1 MAKTTDFA
9 TVTTKTL
16 QVYANGSTGND
27 SNDGL
32 TVGTPKLTLGA
43 VFALVPDIVKHN
55 VCVNLAGTLTD
66 WGAITLSRTAL
77 AWLFV
82 DGGTDTTTLAGPY
95 TANIH
100 ETYSIGLTTAGWTAN
115 AYRGYLVKVTSG
127 ACNGEIRTIQSHTT
141 TTITPTQN
149 FSTDPGA
156 ATFVI
161 VRPTT
166 TLSASSTESGLTI
179 SNLGDSVGQITVQNI
194 YLTGSKAQLRAYT
207 SCGEVAFANV
217 VSDSTRNPPIAVSLI
232 NALIFSSNVYNT
244 TTFPFTLNTLYH
256 TGVTV
261 RGDWSTS
268 LYVTAYNVQYFLI
281 YGGLLNG
288 LDCSHCNSVFM
299 AQGWK
304 ISGMW
309 LYKNGQVTLLSA
321 SGFAKGEASGCSN
334 DAGLRIRR
342 SFVTIYDYVN
352 ISSNG
357 AQGMIVD
364 LGSIVQIYTATA
376 ALSGSGNVGWGV
388 LCDYDATVLYY
399 NTITPTLTG
408 AGGEVYTAAGS
419 SSATWAQIAAGTIL
433 SGATYKCLVRKY

>member
-27 SNDGL
+27 TNDGL

-82 DGGTDTTTLAGPY
+82 DGGTNTTTLAGPY
-95 TANIH
+95 TADIH

-115 AYRGYLVKVTSG
+115 AYRGYSVKVTSG

-194 YLTGSKAQLRAYT
+194 YLTGSKAQLSAYN

-217 VSDSTRNPPIAVSLI
+217 VSDSTKQPPIVANWL
-232 NALIFSSNVYNT
+232 NLLLFSSNVYDSS
-244 TTFPFTLNTLYH
+244 TFALNTLYH

-261 RGDWSTS
+261 RGNWSTS
-268 LYVTAYNVQYFLI
+268 LTASVYHVQDFYV
-281 YGGLLNG
+281 YGGLLNC
-288 LDCSHCNSVFM
+288 LDCNSCGSVFM
-299 AQGWK
+299 TQGWK
-304 ISGMW
+304 ISGMYLW
-309 LYKNGQVTLLSA
+309 HNLRVALMSA

-334 DAGLRIRR
+334 AAGLQIRR

-357 AQGMIVD
+357 AQGMVVD

-408 AGGEVYTAAGS
+408 AGGEVYTATGAGT
-419 SSATWAQIAAGTIL
+419 ATWAQIAAGTIL